1 MLSSRQAAGSLT
13 VAVLL
18 LTAVPWDS
26 AQATEVGSFVD
37 DDRSRFEPYIETAR
51 TEGLVSGCNP
61 PANDRFCPHRIV
73 TRGEMA
79 MMLVRSLNMPSDGGD
94 FFNDDN
100 GHPAEQAIN
109 SLAAA
114 GVTSGCGEGRF
125 CPDRSLT
132 RGEMSS
138 LITAGMSWALPGNTY
153 PYLDLEQSPYGRST
167 KALASRGAL
176 EPCNPPVDNR
186 LCPERAVARDE
197 AVFSLTSALKL
208 NPTRSAAPPVAT
220 PALGFGDA
228 FEAIDLWDGRTPG
241 SRNRVSLTDGG
252 YQGSGLRV
260 TIPKGSHYGADFK
273 LDLTDVVGEK
283 PDQLFFR
290 YFLRLNPDWAPEING
305 KLPGFSGVY
314 GQSGKGGY
322 QSTPSAPGW
331 SARME
336 FFGTR
341 EDDDRARLGYY
352 VYHLGQE
359 GRYGDGMA
367 WNDAG
372 KLNPGEWY
380 CIEGEVALNHPG
392 VADGALR
399 AWVDGTPVFDTAGI
413 EFRRPDEPD
422 INIES
427 FWFNVYYGG
436 KPTAERDMGM
446 IIDEVVVDTGRV
458 GCGSGDGLT
467 RTVTAD
473 VSGDGFDDQL
483 TWGECP
489 GGTCFQSSIA
499 TPSGATVPRRLGD
512 GAWFNLDTSRLG
524 ITAADLNGDGR
535 DDVVYHGRCERSV
548 TCWRVH
554 LSEGTLLS
562 TPQDWGDGARL
573 APSARAVVAGDWNGD
588 GFDDLVYEGI
598 CGSEP
603 APCWRAHLSS
613 NGSLVAADW
622 GAFPDGARESE
633 VSSAD
638 LNGDGKEDLLY
649 PAGCQAGTCWYGQIS
664 TGTSFGAPVNLGMTR
679 PEELASSELF
689 DWDGDGDDDLL
700 TGREAEG
707 GAHDLDVRR
716 MGPEGLG
723 DVTTLNQFGTPLTGV
738 TLRRLGPGRPVEALV
753 SRACEQAPCVDHLLS
768 LSGRMM
774 PVDEYARA
782 VELPPRRSVGF
793 YPG

>member
-1 MLSSRQAAGSLT
+1 
-13 VAVLL
+13 
-18 LTAVPWDS
+18 
-26 AQATEVGSFVD
+26 
-37 DDRSRFEPYIETAR
+37 
-51 TEGLVSGCNP
+51 
-61 PANDRFCPHRIV
+61 
-73 TRGEMA
+73 
-79 MMLVRSLNMPSDGGD
+79 
-94 FFNDDN
+94 
-100 GHPAEQAIN
+100 
-109 SLAAA
+109 
-114 GVTSGCGEGRF
+114 
-125 CPDRSLT
+125 
-132 RGEMSS
+132 
-138 LITAGMSWALPGNTY
+138 
-153 PYLDLEQSPYGRST
+153 
-167 KALASRGAL
+167 
-176 EPCNPPVDNR
+176 
-186 LCPERAVARDE
+186 
-197 AVFSLTSALKL
+197 
-208 NPTRSAAPPVAT
+208 
-220 PALGFGDA
+220 
-228 FEAIDLWDGRTPG
+228 
-241 SRNRVSLTDGG
+241 
-252 YQGSGLRV
+252 
-260 TIPKGSHYGADFK
+260 
-273 LDLTDVVGEK
+273 
-283 PDQLFFR
+283 
-290 YFLRLNPDWAPEING
+290 
-305 KLPGFSGVY
+305 
-314 GQSGKGGY
+314 
-322 QSTPSAPGW
+322 
-331 SARME
+331 
-336 FFGTR
+336 
-341 EDDDRARLGYY
+341 
-352 VYHLGQE
+352 
-359 GRYGDGMA
+359 
-367 WNDAG
+367 
-372 KLNPGEWY
+372 
-380 CIEGEVALNHPG
+380 
-392 VADGALR
+392 
-399 AWVDGTPVFDTAGI
+399 
-413 EFRRPDEPD
+413 
-422 INIES
+422 
-427 FWFNVYYGG
+427 
-436 KPTAERDMGM
+436 
-446 IIDEVVVDTGRV
+446 
-458 GCGSGDGLT
+458 
-467 RTVTAD
+467 
-473 VSGDGFDDQL
+473 
-483 TWGECP
+483 
-489 GGTCFQSSIA
+489 
-499 TPSGATVPRRLGD
+499 LGD